1 MRKDIADLLTLIKIE
16 SVQSDPLP
24 NAPFGKK
31 SRDALD
37 FYLGLAQSMGFSTY
51 DVGGY
56 AGEIDY
62 GDGEET
68 VGVLAHLDVV
78 PLGEGW
84 TKEQGTVSDGRIY
97 GRGAVDD
104 KGPAMA
110 CLYALKKIR
119 DSNKKLKRKIRIIV
133 GCNEENGNQ
142 CMKHY
147 VKTRPLPDISFTPD
161 SDFPV
166 IICEK
171 GILQLNISIPR
182 SPALDGILSMSGGE
196 RHNVVCA
203 ACSFT
208 MEDTPANQLKLKRLI
223 DHNVEFKYIAG
234 DGILKF
240 IFSGKP
246 AHAAEVWK
254 GDNAVWKM
262 LNALKLLS
270 GGADTALRSVIDL
283 LASPVADKNLGIAC
297 NDERSGFTTMNIGKV
312 GITPESLQIMLDIR
326 MPIPLTKEMV
336 IGALEAKLPEGS
348 AVSIHYNEG
357 YLYVDKDSELMQK
370 LKRVFTKC
378 SALPYTEIITG
389 GGTYA
394 RQLKNCVAFGAMFKD
409 EEYNMHNADENITLE
424 HYDFLQYIYY
434 EAILSL
440 ASE

>member
-16 SVQSDPLP
+16 SVQSEPLP
-24 NAPFGKK
+24 DAPFGAN
-31 SRDALD
+31 SRKALD
-37 FYLGLAQSMGFSTY
+37 YYIKLAQSMGFSTY

-56 AGEIDY
+56 AGEVDY

-97 GRGAVDD
+97 GRGAIDN
-104 KGPAMA
+104 KGPAIA
-110 CLYALKKIR
+110 CLYALKRIK
-119 DSNKKLKRKIRIIV
+119 DSNKKLRRKIRIIV

-171 GILQLNISIPR
+171 GILQLNIMIPR
-182 SPALDGILSMSGGE
+182 SPALDGILSLSGGE
-196 RHNVVCA
+196 RPNVVCA
-203 ACSFT
+203 SCSFT
-208 MEDTPANQLKLKRLI
+208 LKDTPANQSKLGTLNGKHI
-223 DHNVEFKYIAG
+223 DFKHKTE
-234 DGILKF
+234 DGVIHF

-246 AHAAEVWK
+246 AHAAEAWK

-262 LNALKLLS
+262 LNALKILS
-270 GGADTALRSVIDL
+270 GGRDAALSSVIDL
-283 LASPVADKNLGIAC
+283 LASPVADVNLGIAC

-312 GITPESLQIMLDIR
+312 GITHDSLQVMLDVR
-326 MPIPLTKEMV
+326 MPIPLTNDTV
-336 IGALEAKLPEGS
+336 IGALESKLPEGS
-348 AVSIHYNEG
+348 TVAIHYTEG

-370 LKRVFTKC
+370 IKRVFTKC
-378 SALPYTEIITG
+378 SAKPYTEIITG